1 MPKAWVLWGVVEILR
16 AYTRILSNGH
26 RHDCT
31 VPEASVLHG
40 ADEFTSSVSWNLNC
54 AMGVSRYVVKNDYRD
69 FEVLAEVS
77 HHLSRRA
84 CDANVSFRHKYRKG
98 YPYINISRWGSG
110 PLWRQRCPC
119 GRGAVGIP
127 ARASS
132 PATWGPK
139 SRI

>member
-31 VPEASVLHG
+31 VLEASVLHG
-40 ADEFTSSVSWNLNC
+40 ADEFISSVSWNLDC

-69 FEVLAEVS
+69 FEVLAEVP

-84 CDANVSFRHKYRKG
+84 CDAYVSFRHKYRKG
-98 YPYINISRWGSG
+98 YPYIKVSRWGSG
-110 PLWRQRCPC
+110 PPWRRRCPS
-119 GRGAVGIP
+119 GRGAGNLP
-127 ARASS
+127 AGGR
-132 PATWGPK
+132 PPFPDIMK